1 MTYPIADDCD
11 ACTPSYLTRR
21 VLEPASLGML
31 LWSSL
36 PFILTWLLAALLAWY
51 RLFPLLSGDHN
62 ATNRPAKDAL
72 PQYNHKD
79 RDAGKSGKRLARP
92 SAQRVAALVF
102 ATSMGLSA
110 VLVELLLCEISDSLH
125 PGARALALKVTLN
138 SLLVLSIVV
147 TPALELHGLA
157 KTLLGSKGAESGAST
172 KKARGM
178 GPLIRVAV
186 EVALFCAWLVGF
198 WYIPQAS
205 VLSSLHSVEAGGH
218 LDDGHAFTEACL
230 ERIGIIGVS
239 LMASLAGFAAVSSLW
254 QTFGVRHR
262 LVRETDITRKEAGL
276 NATEE
281 MLAVKQSRLRALQRK
296 MAESAPSQQE
306 SGFMTRMLG
315 NFRGSAEAQEQ
326 RSLGM
331 EISGLETMRYTL
343 AASLSTMRTRF
354 TEQQRSR
361 TRSGKLLS
369 LVNTIFALYCAYR
382 ICATSLSSLRRWW
395 QPSSTFATSDPI
407 NNILALLTTHWDSNL
422 DRAAWSRQISFLLS
436 GIMLL
441 ASFSAVLQTFRLFAR
456 FTPALLHH
464 AQTSLP
470 LVISQI
476 AGTYVISSALLLRSN
491 LPAEVSSVVSE
502 ALGAPLEGRFVESWF
517 ESWFLVAVGL
527 TAVGVLVGRKVG
539 SGDEE
544 WDDGE
549 GVEMGKR
556 S

>member
-1 MTYPIADDCD
+1 MYPTVDDCD

-21 VLEPASLGML
+21 VLEPASPATL

-36 PFILTWLLAALLAWY
+36 PFIITWLLAALLAWY
-51 RLFPLLSGDHN
+51 RLFPLLCGDVK
-62 ATNRPAKDAL
+62 PAKDAL
-72 PQYNHKD
+72 PQYHKD
-79 RDAGKSGKRLARP
+79 REAGKGAATRRLMRP
-92 SAQRVAALVF
+92 SSQKMASVVF

-125 PGARALALKVTLN
+125 PAARGLALKITLS
-138 SLLVLSIVV
+138 SLLVLSILV

-157 KTLLGSKGAESGAST
+157 KTMLGSPADVST
-172 KKARGM
+172 KRSIKPFMRIAT
-178 GPLIRVAV
+178 
-186 EVALFCAWLVGF
+186 EVALFSAWLIAF

-205 VLSSLHSVEAGGH
+205 MLSSLHNVDAGGH
-218 LDDGHAFTEACL
+218 LDDGHVFTEACL
-230 ERIGIIGVS
+230 ERIGIIGIS
-239 LMASLAGFAAVSSLW
+239 LMASLAGFAAVSNLW

-262 LVRETDITRKEAGL
+262 PVRDTDIARKEAGL

-296 MAESAPSQQE
+296 MAESAPAQQE
-306 SGFMTRMLG
+306 SGFMTRMIG
-315 NFRGSAEAQEQ
+315 NFRGSSEAQEQ
-326 RSLGM
+326 RSLEM
-331 EISGLETMRYTL
+331 EISGLETMRFTL

-354 TEQQRSR
+354 AEQQRSR
-361 TRSGKLLS
+361 TKSGKLLS

-382 ICATSLSSLRRWW
+382 IFATSLSSLRRWW
-395 QPSSTFATSDPI
+395 QPSTTFANSDPI
-407 NNILALLTTHWDSNL
+407 NNVLALLTTHWDSNL

-456 FTPALLHH
+456 FTPNLLHH

-470 LVISQI
+470 LIISQI

-491 LPAEVSSVVSE
+491 LPAEVSGVISD
-502 ALGAPLEGRFVESWF
+502 ALGAPLEGKFVESWF
-517 ESWFLVAVGL
+517 ESWFLVAVSS
-527 TAVGVLVGRKVG
+527 TAVGILIGRKVG
-539 SGDEE
+539 SADDD
-544 WDDGE
+544 WDDLE

>member
-1 MTYPIADDCD
+1 MLPTADDCD
-11 ACTPSYLTRR
+11 ACAPSYLTRR
-21 VLEPASLGML
+21 VLEPASLGTL

-36 PFILTWLLAALLAWY
+36 PFVITWLLAALLAWY
-51 RLFPLLSGDHN
+51 RLFPLLSGD
-62 ATNRPAKDAL
+62 AQSRPASDAL
-72 PQYNHKD
+72 PQYHKD
-79 RDAGKSGKRLARP
+79 REAGKSGAAAYSVKRITRPSSQRLA
-92 SAQRVAALVF
+92 SMVF

-125 PGARALALKVTLN
+125 PAARGLALKVTLS

-157 KTLLGSKGAESGAST
+157 KTLLGNGSADGTST
-172 KKARGM
+172 KRAMK
-178 GPLIRVAV
+178 PLMRVV
-186 EVALFCAWLVGF
+186 MEVALFTAWLVVF

-205 VLSSLHSVEAGGH
+205 VLSSLHSVETGGH
-218 LDDGHAFTEACL
+218 LDGEHAFTEACL
-230 ERIGIIGVS
+230 ERIGIIGIS

-262 LVRETDITRKEAGL
+262 PVRDTDISRKEAGL

-296 MAESAPSQQE
+296 IAESAPSQQE
-306 SGFMTRMLG
+306 SGFMTRMIG
-315 NFRGSAEAQEQ
+315 NFRGTSEAQEQ
-326 RSLGM
+326 RSLEM
-331 EISGLETMRYTL
+331 EISGLETMRFTL
-343 AASLSTMRTRF
+343 AASLSTMRTRS

-361 TRSGKLLS
+361 TKAGKMLS
-369 LVNTIFALYCAYR
+369 LANTIFALYCAYR
-382 ICATSLSSLRRWW
+382 IFATSLSSLRRWW
-395 QPSSTFATSDPI
+395 QPSTTFANSDPI
-407 NNILALLTTHWDSNL
+407 NNVLALLTTHWDSNL

-456 FTPALLHH
+456 FTPNLLHH

-470 LVISQI
+470 LIISQI

-491 LPAEVSSVVSE
+491 LPAEVSSVISE
-502 ALGAPLEGRFVESWF
+502 ALGAPLEGKFVESWF
-517 ESWFLVAVGL
+517 ESWFLVAVSL
-527 TAVGVLVGRKVG
+527 TAVGILIGRKVG
-539 SGDEE
+539 SADED
-544 WDDGE
+544 WDDLE

-556 S
+556 N